1 MKKNWLLL
9 PKRLRQVIAFSVGS
23 FLVIL
28 GLALVVLPERIYTA
42 LAASSTNA
50 LEKVLFSPLANPK
63 RIVKSKIA
71 NATVKPERRL
81 RVLFLFIL

>member
-1 MKKNWLLL
+1 
-9 PKRLRQVIAFSVGS
+9 
-23 FLVIL
+23 
-28 GLALVVLPERIYTA
+28 
-42 LAASSTNA
+42 
-50 LEKVLFSPLANPK
+50 LEKVLLSPLANPK